1 MEREE
6 LMQAEEEAY
15 DLIWALMDTDADTD
29 VIKQAMRDWAALDA
43 ELRGDSD
50 A

>member
-1 MEREE
+1 MGYEE
-6 LMQAEEEAY
+6 LIQAEEEAY

-29 VIKQAMRDWAALDA
+29 KIKRAMRDWAALDA
-43 ELRGDSD
+43 KIRGDSD

>member
-1 MEREE
+1 MEYEE
-6 LMQAEEEAY
+6 LIQAEEEAY
-15 DLIWALMDTDADTD
+15 DLIWALMATDADTD
-29 VIKQAMRDWAALDA
+29 KIKQAMRDWAALDA

>member
-1 MEREE
+1 MEHDD
-6 LMQAEEEAY
+6 LIQAEEEAY
-15 DLIWALMDTDADTD
+15 DLIWAYMDTDVETD
-29 VIKQAMRDWAALDA
+29 KIKQAMREWAALDA

>member
-1 MEREE
+1 MEYQE
-6 LMQAEEEAY
+6 LVQAEEEAY
-15 DLIWALMDTDADTD
+15 DLIWAYIETDVDTDK
-29 VIKQAMRDWAALDA
+29 IKQAMRDWAALDA